1 MIVTSHQKGWKIINQ
16 RSHGLLAAML
26 AYQYDIDLP
35 NDIIVPAIVAI
46 AEHDDG
52 VRETMQEQNLTD
64 AGAPRHFKVKGQEQK
79 FDPTQQLNVMEISSS
94 KSQLNGLLTSLHMK
108 FLYDSDKRKTDK
120 LLDDFLTEQEK
131 YRARILKDLKIDKKY
146 ADRLYR
152 LMEWCDAF
160 SLLICMD
167 KIQAEGRKMEV
178 SQSPDGEMNQ
188 TFYTLNNDI
197 SVEPWCFKEEKFA
210 VFYEYKII
218 EQLKFNSIEEFDAI
232 CKSTPVQRQEFT
244 FSKS

>member
-35 NDIIVPAIVAI
+35 NDIILPAIIAI

-52 VRETMQEQNLTD
+52 VNETKQDRNLTE
-64 AGAPRHFKVKGQEQK
+64 AGAPRHFKVKGQVQK
-79 FDPTQQLNVMEISSS
+79 FETTQQLNVMEISSA
-94 KSQLNGLLTSLHMK
+94 KSQLNGLLTSFHMK

-120 LLDDFLTEQEK
+120 ILDDFLTEQEK
-131 YRARILKDLKIDKKY
+131 YRAKILIDLNIDKKF
-146 ADRLYR
+146 ADHLYR

-178 SQSPDGEMNQ
+178 SQSPDGKMNQ
-188 TFYTLNNDI
+188 TFYTPNNDI
-197 SVEPWCFKEEKFA
+197 SVEPWC
-210 VFYEYKII
+210 
-218 EQLKFNSIEEFDAI
+218 LKLINLL
-232 CKSTPVQRQEFT
+232 CSTNI
-244 FSKS
+244 KL